1 MGRWLYTHIMKKTT
15 LIVTAALFAS
25 VLCSAETIKGS
36 DSKVSYIGRTEVSQD
51 GAVSF
56 DWSATTVRVSFKGKS
71 LKIKCSDTGK
81 DYFNVWIDKEQGPRA
96 DFVVSVSAPA
106 SAPAGTSAAGPTSEG
121 PAPASSGTSAAPAS
135 PASAG
140 VPVPAD
146 TILTIFTSKKSARHT
161 AILQK
166 RTEAEQGTFT
176 LQELTTDGSFLEA
189 PAPKSRLIEFV
200 GDSYTCGY
208 GVEAHHRGDPFLPAE
223 ENPSQTYADVLGRLF
238 GAETVHISHSGRGI
252 IRNYGDFNQHENMV
266 KLYAQTFDQHSTAQ
280 WDPTYKPDLV
290 IIYLGTNDFSV
301 GKQPALLAW
310 CNNYRQLLQK
320 IREFHGPDVPILC
333 MASPCDELMDDY
345 VIEAVRRS
353 GVDGVHFAPVLS
365 NCYKLDDT
373 DLGAAWH
380 PNYNG
385 HRKIAS
391 AVAPYVAT
399 LTGWELPLKFYE

>member
-1 MGRWLYTHIMKKTT
+1 MALYSHYIMKKTT
-15 LIVTAALFAS
+15 LIVAAALFAG

-36 DSKVSYIGRTEVSQD
+36 DSKVSYIGRTEVAQD

-56 DWSATTVRVSFKGKS
+56 DWSATTVRVAFKGKT
-71 LKIKCSDTGK
+71 LKIKCSDTHK

-96 DFVVSVSAPA
+96 DFVVTVS
-106 SAPAGTSAAGPTSEG
+106 S
-121 PAPASSGTSAAPAS
+121 
-135 PASAG
+135 
-140 VPVPAD
+140 AD
-146 TILTIFTSKKSARHT
+146 TVLTLFTAKKGARHT

-208 GVEAHHRGDPFLPAE
+208 GVEALHRGDPFLPSE
-223 ENPSQTYADVLGRLF
+223 ENPSQTYADVLGRLY

-266 KLYAQTFDQHSTAQ
+266 KLYAQTFDQYKEDAWT
-280 WDPTYKPDLV
+280 PTYKPDLV
-290 IIYLGTNDFSV
+290 VIYLGTNDFST
-301 GKQPALLAW
+301 GKQPALWAW

-333 MASPCDELMDDY
+333 MASPCDEQMDDY
-345 VIEAVRRS
+345 VAEAVRRS
-353 GVDGVHFAPVLS
+353 GVDGVYFAPILS

-385 HRKIAS
+385 HRKVAS
-391 AVAPYVAT
+391 AVAPYVST
-399 LTGWELPLKFYE
+399 VTGWELPLKFYE